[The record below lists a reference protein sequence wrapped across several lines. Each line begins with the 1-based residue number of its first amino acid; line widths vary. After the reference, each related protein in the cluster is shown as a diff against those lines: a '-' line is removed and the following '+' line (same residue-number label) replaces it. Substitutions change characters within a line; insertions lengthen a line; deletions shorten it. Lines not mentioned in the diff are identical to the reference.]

1 MGVGNDYTKEMAVIV
16 KAKNLLA
23 HTCNMTANTE
33 RFPKKYRFSI
43 AVRIENHAIDIYEN
57 LVRASECDLNDE
69 REQQQRAD
77 CQQQV
82 IVSCKLLNTLI
93 EIAGKTPSIQ
103 IASKS
108 VEYWSSLVVEVKK
121 MTAKWRSNERQQ
133 RVNKK

>member
-1 MGVGNDYTKEMAVIV
+1 MGVNNDYTKEMAVIV
-16 KAKNLLA
+16 KAKNLLT

-69 REQQQRAD
+69 HERQRRAD

-82 IVSCKLLNTLI
+82 IVSCKLLNALI
-93 EIAGKTPSIQ
+93 ELAYKTPSIQ
-103 IASKS
+103 IAAKS
-108 VEYWSSLVVEVKK
+108 FEYWGSLVVEVKR

-133 RVNKK
+133 RANK